1 MKAKN
6 NTLIK
11 RELITCHSRTK
22 YLWLIMV
29 LIGWSIGFVALS
41 VQADGKDNIEITIK
55 GNLLPPTCALSVNGN
70 YGGTTG
76 MYTGDMP
83 QVYASQLK
91 NSKYVESS
99 ALDLVFELSHCS
111 PSPGQS
117 PALYIWT
124 DGARNS
130 GDLELFMP
138 VNNTSTTE
146 GVGIRLRDLGN
157 QQFVEAKPS
166 NKPFKVSLPLA
177 KDGATRTFRAY
188 VGGFGDKNNPVT
200 CKTGSNET
208 SVLCGGAAEVG
219 IHFEF
224 SYEHLK

>member
-22 YLWLIMV
+22 YSLLIMV
-29 LIGWSIGFVALS
+29 LIGWLIACVPLS
-41 VQADGKDNIEITIK
+41 VQADGKNAEITIK
-55 GNLLPPTCALSVNGN
+55 GNLLPPTCALSVNGK
-70 YGGTTG
+70 YGGADGYDVT
-76 MYTGDMP
+76 MP

-111 PSPGQS
+111 PGQS
-117 PALYIWT
+117 PTLYIWSSNFVT
-124 DGARNS
+124 QDP
-130 GDLELFMP
+130 ELFMP
-138 VNNTSTTE
+138 VNNTTK

-157 QQFVEAKPS
+157 QQFVKVEPS
-166 NKPFKVSLPLA
+166 NKPFQVPLPSA
-177 KDGATRTFRAY
+177 EDGTTRTFRAY
-188 VGGFGDKNNPVT
+188 VGGLGDKNNPVT
-200 CKTGSNET
+200 CKTESNEPN
-208 SVLCGGAAEVG
+208 VLCGGEAQVT

>member
-41 VQADGKDNIEITIK
+41 VQADGKNNIEITIK
-55 GNLLPPTCALSVNGN
+55 GNLLRPTCALSVNGN

-83 QVYASQLK
+83 QVYASQLR

-117 PALYIWT
+117 PALYIWSSNFVT
-124 DGARNS
+124 QDP
-130 GDLELFMP
+130 ELFMP
-138 VNNTSTTE
+138 VNNTGTAE
-146 GVGIRLRDLGN
+146 GVGIRLQDLGN
-157 QQFVEAKPS
+157 QQFVKVKPS
-166 NKPFKVSLPLA
+166 NKPFQVSLPLA
-177 KDGATRTFRAY
+177 KDGVTRTFRAY
-188 VGGFGDKNNPVT
+188 VGGRGDKNNPVT
-200 CKTGSNET
+200 CKTESNET
-208 SVLCGGAAEVG
+208 NRLCGGTAVVS